1 MSDEIDFLLDVFRQ
15 LLGGLPLTL
24 ELTVASV
31 ACGAMLALAMA
42 LLRAGSRIGAV
53 FVSFYVFV
61 FRGSPL
67 LLQIFFIYYGLGQ
80 FAFVRDSFAWPAL
93 RDPTFCAILALALN
107 TAAYTSEILR
117 GGLASVPSGAVEAG
131 RTVGMSRVM
140 LLRRVVLPL
149 AIRQALPAY
158 SNELIAMVKST
169 SLASIVTLMEIS
181 GVAYALV
188 SSTYRAV
195 EVLSCAGAIY
205 LVLIVLL
212 TRGVGRVEMWLSPA
226 ASRA

>member
-1 MSDEIDFLLDVFRQ
+1 MMAELAFLFGVTRK
-15 LLGGLPLTL
+15 LLGGLPLTI
-24 ELTVASV
+24 ELVTLSV
-31 ACGAMLALAMA
+31 ATGALLAVAMA
-42 LLRAGSRIGAV
+42 LARSASRIAAV
-53 FVSFYVFV
+53 LVSFYVFV

-67 LLQIFFIYYGLGQ
+67 LLQMFFIYYGLGQ
-80 FAFVRDSFAWPAL
+80 FAAVRDSFAWPAL
-93 RDPTFCAILALALN
+93 RDPTFCAILSLALN

-117 GGLASVPSGAVEAG
+117 GGLASVPSGAIEAG
-131 RTVGMSRVM
+131 RAVGMSRVM

-169 SLASIVTLMEIS
+169 SLASIVTLMEVS
-181 GVAYALV
+181 GIAYALV
-188 SSTYRAV
+188 SETYRAI

-212 TRGVGRVEMWLSPA
+212 TRGVWLVETWLSPA
-226 ASRA
+226 GSRA

>member
-1 MSDEIDFLLDVFRQ
+1 MSEEIAFLTDVFRQ

-24 ELTVASV
+24 ELTVVSV
-31 ACGAMLALAMA
+31 ACGAVLALAMA
-42 LLRAGSRIGAV
+42 LLRTGSRIGAA

-80 FAFVRDSFAWPAL
+80 FAFVRNSFAWPAL

-107 TAAYTSEILR
+107 TTAYTSEILR
-117 GGLASVPSGAVEAG
+117 GGLASVPKGAIEAG

-158 SNELIAMVKST
+158 SNEMIAMVKST

-195 EVLSCAGAIY
+195 EVLSCAGTIY
-205 LVLIVLL
+205 LALIVLL
-212 TRGVGRVEMWLSPA
+212 TRGVGLVETWLSPA
-226 ASRA
+226 GSRA